1 MGVTDLF
8 LQKKKCN
15 IQKAWYCNHTHT
27 RYFSVCFA
35 TCAVL
40 SCLYCVPDKRPEML
54 LTRPAH
60 VGNRDGRPFRD
71 VEARELRED
80 GAVGAH
86 GDVSAL
92 IGGLAVDDKQHVTAF
107 AAVEHLAQVVGQV
120 GAVVQRVCEISVTRI

>member
-1 MGVTDLF
+1 
-8 LQKKKCN
+8 
-15 IQKAWYCNHTHT
+15 
-27 RYFSVCFA
+27 
-35 TCAVL
+35 
-40 SCLYCVPDKRPEML
+40 ML

-92 IGGLAVDDKQHVTAF
+92 IGGLAVDDEQHVTAF